1 MIDENNLIRYIKGQ
15 INPYGKPFTGTA
27 YDFGLKIM
35 SYIENMEEIGE
46 WIPCSERLPGKEMD
60 TDEDGLATVETTVI
74 LPNGELTT
82 FIDDYMFNTGEFCT
96 PYQVIAWRERPEPY
110 HPEEVIKQTNADR
123 IRSMTNEKLAEWIHN
138 ITQYYDEEQEP
149 TVSIYD
155 LDTKKDTE
163 LHDSYGDLLK
173 WLQSEVEEQYEHTRI
188 EVLP

>member
-1 MIDENNLIRYIKGQ
+1 MIDEKKLIARFKQLKGVDTLAIMFISDVISEIKKQ
-15 INPYGKPFTGTA
+15 PK
-27 YDFGLKIM
+27 
-35 SYIENMEEIGE
+35 IGE
-46 WIPCSERLPGKEMD
+46 WILCSDWLPDKEMD

-123 IRSMTNEKLAEWIHN
+123 IRAMVDEELAEWIHN
-138 ITQYYDEEQEP
+138 ITHYYDEEQEP
-149 TVSIYD
+149 TVSIYN

-163 LHDSYGDLLK
+163 LHDSYGDLLN
-173 WLQSEVEEQYEHTRI
+173 WLQTEVE
-188 EVLP
+188 